1 MATRKYVLVLAAV
14 GVLAAGGCTSDPTP
28 PVAGSQGASPSG
40 TASASAATT
49 PAMTAPAPAPKTVAP
64 SGSPVKG
71 CTTEQVNVIVG
82 QSSGAAGTLVQ
93 EMDVHNTSAV
103 TCTLTG
109 RPFVSVYG
117 KVPQGG
123 GTVEATLGGVAVG
136 QIPSTFGQLGAPAT
150 PQNLTHGDYAVFFLK
165 WSQVPVG
172 SKPCDKAD
180 GYAFRTPADASVNH
194 LVTFAFTVCGG
205 EVQVSNFMPKS
216 SGF

>member
-1 MATRKYVLVLAAV
+1 MLVLAAV
-14 GVLAAGGCTSDPTP
+14 GVLAVGGCASGSTP
-28 PVAGSQGASPSG
+28 PVAAPQGASPSS
-40 TASASAATT
+40 TASATAAAT
-49 PAMTAPAPAPKTVAP
+49 AAKTAPAPAPKTVAP
-64 SGSPVKG
+64 PTGVAVKG
-71 CTTEQVNVIVG
+71 CTTDQVNVIVG
-82 QSSGAAGTLVQ
+82 ESSGAAGTLVQ

-136 QIPSTFGQLGAPAT
+136 QIPSTFGQLGAAAT

-180 GYAFRTPADASVNH
+180 GYAFRTPADASVSH
-194 LVTFAFTVCGG
+194 LVAFAFTVCGG
-205 EVQVSNFMPKS
+205 EVQVSNFMSKS